1 MNEPKDW
8 VLITWIIAAFVWDVL
23 VFSAAG
29 YMVFYHDQSG
39 WWFVAAVIVTMQ
51 TTLFKVLSKRY
62 GLPLE

>member
-1 MNEPKDW
+1 
-8 VLITWIIAAFVWDVL
+8 
-23 VFSAAG
+23 
-29 YMVFYHDQSG
+29 MVFYHDQSG